1 METYTDTYSWLRA
14 FADSWFLIAMTAFF
28 LGQIL
33 WTCRPGSRA
42 KHNDLA
48 HLPLRNDR
56 LEDDQ

>member
-1 METYTDTYSWLRA
+1 METYTWLRA

-33 WTCRPGSRA
+33 WTFRPGSRA
-42 KHNDLA
+42 KHRDLA
-48 HLPLRNDR
+48 ALPLRNDR